1 MTMKTKHLKHIFLIS
16 SALAPVL
23 LHAQL
28 GGKDLREANKLYKEK
43 KFDQSLQAYNKALQA
58 SPNNSTIN
66 YNTGNANFRNNKFE
80 NAVNDYD
87 NTVSNATDNT
97 LKQNAYYNKG
107 VSFSKQKKLPE
118 SIEAYKDALKLNGN
132 DKEARE
138 NLQKALMEQ
147 KQQQQQQQN
156 KQDNK
161 KDNKKD
167 QEKKQDQKQDQQQ
180 QPKEQQSKLNK
191 QQVEQLLQ
199 ALQQKE
205 KEVQKKMQQ
214 KDASPT
220 QPEKD
225 W

>member
-1 MTMKTKHLKHIFLIS
+1 MKTKYLIHFFLVS
-16 SALAPVL
+16 SALSPVI
-23 LHAQL
+23 LHAQS

-43 KFDQSLQAYNKALQA
+43 KFDQSLKAYNKALESA
-58 SPNNSTIN
+58 PNNSTVN

-87 NTVSNATDNT
+87 NTVSNTSDNT

-147 KQQQQQQQN
+147 KQNQQQQQQN

-167 QEKKQDQKQDQQQ
+167 QDKKQDQKQDQ

>member
-1 MTMKTKHLKHIFLIS
+1 MTTKHLTYVFLVS
-16 SALAPVL
+16 SAFSPLMLLA
-23 LHAQL
+23 QS

-58 SPNNSTIN
+58 APNNSTIN
-66 YNTGNANFRNNKFE
+66 YNIGNANFRNNKFE

-87 NTVSNATDNT
+87 NTVSNTNDNT

-147 KQQQQQQQN
+147 KQQQQQQQQN

-167 QEKKQDQKQDQQQ
+167 QDKKQDQKQDQ

-220 QPEKD
+220 QPDKD

>member
-1 MTMKTKHLKHIFLIS
+1 MKTKHLIQFFLVS
-16 SALAPVL
+16 SALSPLPL
-23 LHAQL
+23 LAQS

-58 SPNNSTIN
+58 APNNSAIN

-87 NTVSNATDNT
+87 NTVSNTSDNN

-118 SIEAYKDALKLNGN
+118 SIDAYKDALKLNGN

-147 KQQQQQQQN
+147 KQQQQQQQQN

-167 QEKKQDQKQDQQQ
+167 QDKKQDQKQDQQQ

-220 QPEKD
+220 QPDKD

>member
-1 MTMKTKHLKHIFLIS
+1 MTTKHLTYVFLVS
-16 SALAPVL
+16 SVFSPIALR
-23 LHAQL
+23 AQS

-58 SPNNSTIN
+58 APDNSTIN
-66 YNTGNANFRNNKFE
+66 YNIGNANFRNNKFE

-87 NTVSNATDNT
+87 NTVSNTSDNT

-118 SIEAYKDALKLNGN
+118 SIDAYKDALKLNGN

-147 KQQQQQQQN
+147 KQQQQQQQQN

-167 QEKKQDQKQDQQQ
+167 QDKKQDQKQDQ

-220 QPEKD
+220 QPDKD

>member
-1 MTMKTKHLKHIFLIS
+1 MRTKHLIHFFLIS
-16 SALAPVL
+16 SAVSPVIV
-23 LHAQL
+23 HAQS
-28 GGKDLREANKLYKEK
+28 GSKDLREANKLYKEK

-58 SPNNSTIN
+58 APNNSTVN

-80 NAVNDYD
+80 NAVSDYE
-87 NTVSNATDNT
+87 NTVSNTNDNK

-107 VSFSKQKKLPE
+107 VSFSKQKKLAE
-118 SIEAYKDALKLNGN
+118 SIEAYKDALKLNGD

-147 KQQQQQQQN
+147 KQQQQQQQQN

-161 KDNKKD
+161 KDDKKD
-167 QEKKQDQKQDQQQ
+167 QDKKQDQKQDQQQ

-220 QPEKD
+220 QPDKD